1 MMLAESRR
9 EAWRHCSD
17 CTGCTAGTTLPTTVS
32 QLNTMPG
39 RTLETPGDT
48 RAPTWWP
55 GQTDWLTVRRR
66 QSTPAS
72 VSLSD
77 RYKWLLSVKW
87 VGHGVPC
94 RPIFTRLGGKLLL
107 LLITNHKQCQQS
119 QTGNIERASVN
130 TFSLLISNS
139 SLAHPRYGLMST
151 GQCRLLTIYDKII
164 LVNST
169 LIVNF
174 NLIATSMEM
183 SRTYLRHSLTAHII

>member
-1 MMLAESRR
+1 MVTRTDGLT
-9 EAWRHCSD
+9 D
-17 CTGCTAGTTLPTTVS
+17 CQTETVHTCLSLP
-32 QLNTMPG
+32 
-39 RTLETPGDT
+39 
-48 RAPTWWP
+48 
-55 GQTDWLTVRRR
+55 VRQIQVIAISEVR
-66 QSTPAS
+66 
-72 VSLSD
+72 
-77 RYKWLLSVKW
+77 

-119 QTGNIERASVN
+119 QTGNIKGASVN

-139 SLAHPRYGLMST
+139 SLALPRYGLIST

-183 SRTYLRHSLTAHII
+183 SRKYLRHSLTAHII

>member
-1 MMLAESRR
+1 MTVLTVQQARLSPPQSVSWTQCQGGH
-9 EAWRHCSD
+9 WRHQ
-17 CTGCTAGTTLPTTVS
+17 GTTGD
-32 QLNTMPG
+32 QHG
-39 RTLETPGDT
+39 DQDRRTD
-48 RAPTWWP
+48 
-55 GQTDWLTVRRR
+55 
-66 QSTPAS
+66 
-72 VSLSD
+72 SLSD
-77 RYKWLLSVKW
+77 GDSPHLPQSPCQTDTSDCYQWSGLVM
-87 VGHGVPC
+87 VPC

-130 TFSLLISNS
+130 TFSLLISNY
-139 SLAHPRYGLMST
+139 SLALPRYGLMST

-183 SRTYLRHSLTAHII
+183 SMKYLRHSLTAHII